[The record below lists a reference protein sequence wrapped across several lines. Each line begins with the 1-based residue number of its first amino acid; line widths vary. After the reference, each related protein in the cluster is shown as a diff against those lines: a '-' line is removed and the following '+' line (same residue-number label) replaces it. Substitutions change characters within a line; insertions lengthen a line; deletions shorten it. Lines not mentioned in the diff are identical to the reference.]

1 MNITAA
7 HRARWERF
15 REIGCISCRKAG
27 RHNFNTQVHHLNLDG
42 KAGQKRLGHDATIPL
57 CPWCHCALPPNGKTR
72 KWALEFMGP
81 SLALSS
87 KAFRARYGTDEELL
101 DFTNNLLTDSGGL
114 SLSAR

>member
-1 MNITAA
+1 MTTNFAK
-7 HRARWERF
+7 ARWSRF
-15 REIGCISCRKAG
+15 PGIGCIACRKG
-27 RHNFNTQVHHLNLDG
+27 GKHNFNTQVHHLNTG
-42 KAGQKRLGHDATIPL
+42 GRAGQKRRGDDFTIPL
-57 CPWCHCALPPNGKTR
+57 CAWHHQALPPNGKTR